1 MPAKVTL
8 SVTAGQLKGQQF
20 VFDERTACLLGKVEG
35 CHPRLPHDADH
46 KTVSRHHCLFDINP
60 PDIRVRDFG
69 SLNGTWVNGQMI
81 GRREKG
87 MTPDQAS
94 QMSLPEH
101 DLKDGDEVR
110 LGKTVFRVSV
120 FLPTYCS
127 DCSAEIPKEL
137 KARAERS
144 PDVFRC
150 EACRKNTTLTEQPV
164 AKNYKVC
171 AKCGRDVSAELGNGR
186 QGELVCAAC
195 RNNPL
200 GIIHKLLELA
210 NRGQKNL
217 IAIQGYT
224 ILKELGRGG
233 MGAVYLARHDQT
245 GEQVA
250 LKVMLPRV
258 ATNQKAKQTFLREAE
273 NTQALRHPN
282 VVEVRDV
289 GCVQGTF
296 FFTLGFCDG
305 GSVDQL
311 MKQRGGPLSID
322 EAVEMTLQAL
332 DGLEYAHHA
341 ELPQV
346 RLDDGTFG
354 RGEGLVHRD
363 LKPHNIFLSGTGRSR
378 RAMIGDFGL
387 AKAFDLA
394 GLSGQTCTGAMAGT
408 PVFMPRPQIIN
419 FKYAKPDVDV
429 WAMAATLYFMLTG
442 QFTRDFP
449 RGKEPFNI
457 ILSTAAVPIR
467 KRDSSIPSK
476 LAEVIDTAL
485 IDQPSITFKS
495 AADFKRAIEKVV

>member
-8 SVTAGQLKGQQF
+8 SVTEGQLRGQEF
-20 VFDERTACLLGKVEG
+20 VFDERTTGIVGKVEG
-35 CHPRLPHDADH
+35 CHPRLPQDADH
-46 KTVSRHHCLFDINP
+46 RTVSRHHCLFDINP
-60 PDIRVRDFG
+60 PDIRIRDFG
-69 SLNGTWVNGQMI
+69 SLNGTWVNRQMI

-94 QMSLPEH
+94 ELSFPEH
-101 DLKDGDEVR
+101 DLRDGDEVR

-120 FLPTYCS
+120 FVPNYCS
-127 DCSAEIPKEL
+127 ECSAEIPDEQ
-137 KARAERS
+137 KARAELS
-144 PDVFRC
+144 PGVVQC
-150 EACRKNTTLTEQPV
+150 EACRRNTTQIEQPL
-164 AKNYKVC
+164 AKKSKVC
-171 AKCGRDVSAELGNGR
+171 AKCGRDVSAEMGDAR
-186 QGELVCAAC
+186 QGDLVCAAC
-195 RNNPL
+195 RHNPL

-210 NRGQKNL
+210 NGGQKNL
-217 IAIQGYT
+217 VAIQGYT

-233 MGAVYLARHDQT
+233 MGAVYLARHDKT
-245 GEQVA
+245 DEQVA

-258 ATNQKAKQTFLREAE
+258 AANQKAKQTFLREAE
-273 NTQALRHPN
+273 NTQALHHPN

-289 GCVQGTF
+289 VCVQGTF

-311 MKQRGGPLSID
+311 MKQRGSRLSID
-322 EAVEMTLQAL
+322 EAVEITLQAL

-341 ELPQV
+341 EVPQV

-363 LKPHNIFLSGTGRSR
+363 LKPHNLFLSGSGRSR
-378 RAMIGDFGL
+378 RALIGDFGL

-429 WAMAATLYFMLTG
+429 WAMAASLYFMLTG
-442 QFTRDFP
+442 QLTRDFP
-449 RGKEPFNI
+449 KGKEPFNI
-457 ILSTAAVPIR
+457 ILSTDAVPVR
-467 KRDSSIPSK
+467 QRDSSIPKK

-485 IDQPSITFKS
+485 IDQPSIPFQT
-495 AADFKRAIEKVV
+495 AADFKRALESAI